1 MEELSPKVQK
11 AVQVALHQA
20 RQWRCPIHWD
30 GKEWQKELDAIAK
43 AAAFEACFYFDEQRG
58 ITLETFVFW
67 QVLTALRDFHRRE
80 WAYFAFHCGHL
91 TKASDEGEVGEGDE
105 SAEVCEEVATEGL
118 EQEWRRCLIFL
129 GVRTIE
135 RTGATGDEEAVLG
148 RVDGGG
154 NRPRTGHQPTSRQQN
169 KAKSHPETEGVVGGV
184 VVRGVS
190 SLADLPLSGQVVK
203 RAGWCIL

>member
-30 GKEWQKELDAIAK
+30 GKEWQKELDAIAQ

-58 ITLETFVFW
+58 ITLEIFVFW

-91 TKASDEGEVGEGDE
+91 TKVSDEGEAGEGDE

-118 EQEWRRCLIFL
+118 EREWRRYLIFWALERLSERERQVLERLYWDGYTEAEVAKEL
-129 GVRTIE
+129 GISQQ
-135 RTGATGDEEAVLG
+135 AVSKIK
-148 RVDGGG
+148 R
-154 NRPRTGHQPTSRQQN
+154 
-169 KAKSHPETEGVVGGV
+169 KAIQKLRELLEG
-184 VVRGVS
+184 
-190 SLADLPLSGQVVK
+190 LL
-203 RAGWCIL
+203 

>member
-30 GKEWQKELDAIAK
+30 GNEWQKELDAIAQ

-58 ITLETFVFW
+58 MTLETFVFW

-91 TKASDEGEVGEGDE
+91 TRASDEGEAGEGDE

-118 EQEWRRCLIFL
+118 EREWRRYLIFWAL
-129 GVRTIE
+129 E
-135 RTGATGDEEAVLG
+135 RLSERE
-148 RVDGGG
+148 RHK
-154 NRPRTGHQPTSRQQN
+154 NRPTAHLFIPPYHSGGLGGLSDG
-169 KAKSHPETEGVVGGV
+169 SEGLVGGEPPPPI
-184 VVRGVS
+184 G
-190 SLADLPLSGQVVK
+190 SGRIVT
-203 RAGWCIL
+203 CFS

>member
-30 GKEWQKELDAIAK
+30 GKEWQKELDAIAQ

-58 ITLETFVFW
+58 MTLETFVFW

-91 TKASDEGEVGEGDE
+91 TKASDEGEVGEGNE

-118 EQEWRRCLIFL
+118 EQEWRRYLIFWALERLSERERQVLERLYWDGYTEAEVAKEL
-129 GVRTIE
+129 GISQQ
-135 RTGATGDEEAVLG
+135 AVSKIK
-148 RVDGGG
+148 R
-154 NRPRTGHQPTSRQQN
+154 
-169 KAKSHPETEGVVGGV
+169 KAIQKLRELLEG
-184 VVRGVS
+184 
-190 SLADLPLSGQVVK
+190 LL
-203 RAGWCIL
+203 

>member
-30 GKEWQKELDAIAK
+30 GKEWQKELDAIAQ

-58 ITLETFVFW
+58 ITLEIFVFW

-91 TKASDEGEVGEGDE
+91 TKASDEGEVGEGNE

-118 EQEWRRCLIFL
+118 EQEWRRYLIFWALERLSERERQVLERLYWDGYTEAEVAKEL
-129 GVRTIE
+129 GISQQ
-135 RTGATGDEEAVLG
+135 AVSKIK
-148 RVDGGG
+148 R
-154 NRPRTGHQPTSRQQN
+154 
-169 KAKSHPETEGVVGGV
+169 KAIQKLRELLEG
-184 VVRGVS
+184 
-190 SLADLPLSGQVVK
+190 LL
-203 RAGWCIL
+203 

>member
-20 RQWRCPIHWD
+20 RQWRCPLHWD
-30 GKEWQKELDAIAK
+30 GNEWQKELDAIAQ

-58 ITLETFVFW
+58 MTLETFVFW

-91 TKASDEGEVGEGDE
+91 TKASDEGEVGEGNE

-118 EQEWRRCLIFL
+118 EQEWRRYLIFWALERLSERERQVLERLYWDGYTEAEVAKEL
-129 GVRTIE
+129 GISQQ
-135 RTGATGDEEAVLG
+135 AVSKIK
-148 RVDGGG
+148 R
-154 NRPRTGHQPTSRQQN
+154 
-169 KAKSHPETEGVVGGV
+169 KAIQKLRELLEG
-184 VVRGVS
+184 
-190 SLADLPLSGQVVK
+190 LL
-203 RAGWCIL
+203 

>member
-118 EQEWRRCLIFL
+118 EQEWRRCLIFWALERLSERERQVINRLYWDGRTEAEIAHEL
-129 GVRTIE
+129 GISQQ
-135 RTGATGDEEAVLG
+135 AVSKIK
-148 RVDGGG
+148 R
-154 NRPRTGHQPTSRQQN
+154 
-169 KAKSHPETEGVVGGV
+169 KAIQKLRELLEG
-184 VVRGVS
+184 
-190 SLADLPLSGQVVK
+190 LL
-203 RAGWCIL
+203 

>member
-91 TKASDEGEVGEGDE
+91 TKVSDEGEAGEGDE

-118 EQEWRRCLIFL
+118 EQEWRRYLIFWALERLSERERQVMKRLYWDGRTEAEIAHEL
-129 GVRTIE
+129 GISQQ
-135 RTGATGDEEAVLG
+135 AVSKIK
-148 RVDGGG
+148 R
-154 NRPRTGHQPTSRQQN
+154 
-169 KAKSHPETEGVVGGV
+169 KAIQKLRELLEG
-184 VVRGVS
+184 
-190 SLADLPLSGQVVK
+190 LL
-203 RAGWCIL
+203 

>member
-30 GKEWQKELDAIAK
+30 GKEWQKELDAIAQ

-58 ITLETFVFW
+58 ITLEIFVFW

-91 TKASDEGEVGEGDE
+91 TKVSDEGEAGEGDE

-118 EQEWRRCLIFL
+118 EREWRRYLIFWALERLSERERQVMKRLYWDGRTEVEIAHEL
-129 GVRTIE
+129 GISQQ
-135 RTGATGDEEAVLG
+135 AVSKIK
-148 RVDGGG
+148 R
-154 NRPRTGHQPTSRQQN
+154 
-169 KAKSHPETEGVVGGV
+169 KAIQKLRELLEG
-184 VVRGVS
+184 
-190 SLADLPLSGQVVK
+190 LL
-203 RAGWCIL
+203 

>member
-30 GKEWQKELDAIAK
+30 GKEWQKELDAIAQ

-58 ITLETFVFW
+58 ITLEIFVFW

-91 TKASDEGEVGEGDE
+91 TKASDEGEVGEGNE

-118 EQEWRRCLIFL
+118 EREWRRYLIFWALERLSERERQVLERLYWDGYTEAEVAKEL
-129 GVRTIE
+129 GISQQ
-135 RTGATGDEEAVLG
+135 AVSKIK
-148 RVDGGG
+148 R
-154 NRPRTGHQPTSRQQN
+154 
-169 KAKSHPETEGVVGGV
+169 KAIQKLRELLEG
-184 VVRGVS
+184 
-190 SLADLPLSGQVVK
+190 LL
-203 RAGWCIL
+203 

>member
-30 GKEWQKELDAIAK
+30 GKEWQKELDAIAQ

-58 ITLETFVFW
+58 ITLEIFVFW

-91 TKASDEGEVGEGDE
+91 TKASDEGEVGEGNE

-118 EQEWRRCLIFL
+118 EREWRRCLICWAL
-129 GVRTIE
+129 ERLSERERQVMKRLYWDE
-135 RTGATGDEEAVLG
+135 RTEAEIAHELG
-148 RVDGGG
+148 I
-154 NRPRTGHQPTSRQQN
+154 SQQAVSKIKR
-169 KAKSHPETEGVVGGV
+169 KAIQKLRELLEG
-184 VVRGVS
+184 
-190 SLADLPLSGQVVK
+190 LL
-203 RAGWCIL
+203 

>member
-30 GKEWQKELDAIAK
+30 GKEWQKELDAIAQ

-58 ITLETFVFW
+58 MTLETFVFW

-91 TKASDEGEVGEGDE
+91 TKVSDEGEAGEGDE

-118 EQEWRRCLIFL
+118 EREWRRYLIFWALERLSERERQVINRLYWDGRTEAEIAHEL
-129 GVRTIE
+129 GISQQ
-135 RTGATGDEEAVLG
+135 AVSKIK
-148 RVDGGG
+148 R
-154 NRPRTGHQPTSRQQN
+154 
-169 KAKSHPETEGVVGGV
+169 KAIQKLRELLEG
-184 VVRGVS
+184 
-190 SLADLPLSGQVVK
+190 LL
-203 RAGWCIL
+203 

>member
-30 GKEWQKELDAIAK
+30 GKEWQKELDAIAQ

-58 ITLETFVFW
+58 MTLETFVFW

-91 TKASDEGEVGEGDE
+91 TKVSDEGEAGEGDE

-118 EQEWRRCLIFL
+118 EQEWRRCLIFWALERLSERERQVINRLYWDEWTEAEIAHEL
-129 GVRTIE
+129 GISQQ
-135 RTGATGDEEAVLG
+135 AVSKIK
-148 RVDGGG
+148 R
-154 NRPRTGHQPTSRQQN
+154 
-169 KAKSHPETEGVVGGV
+169 KAIQKLRELLEG
-184 VVRGVS
+184 
-190 SLADLPLSGQVVK
+190 LS
-203 RAGWCIL
+203 

>member
-30 GKEWQKELDAIAK
+30 GNEWQKELDAIAQ

-58 ITLETFVFW
+58 ITLEIFVFW

-118 EQEWRRCLIFL
+118 EQEWRRYLIFWSLERLSERERQVMKRLYWDEWTEAEIAHEL
-129 GVRTIE
+129 GISQQ
-135 RTGATGDEEAVLG
+135 AVSKIK
-148 RVDGGG
+148 R
-154 NRPRTGHQPTSRQQN
+154 
-169 KAKSHPETEGVVGGV
+169 KAIQKLRKLLEG
-184 VVRGVS
+184 
-190 SLADLPLSGQVVK
+190 LS
-203 RAGWCIL
+203 

>member
-30 GKEWQKELDAIAK
+30 GKEWQKELDAIAQ

-58 ITLETFVFW
+58 ITLEIFVFW

-91 TKASDEGEVGEGDE
+91 TKASDEGEVGEGNE

-118 EQEWRRCLIFL
+118 EREWRRYLIFWAL
-129 GVRTIE
+129 ERLSERERQVMKRLYWDE
-135 RTGATGDEEAVLG
+135 RTEAEIAHELG
-148 RVDGGG
+148 I
-154 NRPRTGHQPTSRQQN
+154 SQQAVSKIKR
-169 KAKSHPETEGVVGGV
+169 KAIQKLRKLLEG
-184 VVRGVS
+184 
-190 SLADLPLSGQVVK
+190 LL
-203 RAGWCIL
+203 

>member
-20 RQWRCPIHWD
+20 RQWRCPPHWD
-30 GKEWQKELDAIAK
+30 GKEWQKELDDIAQ
-43 AAAFEACFYFDEQRG
+43 AATFEACFYFDEQRG

-91 TKASDEGEVGEGDE
+91 TRASDEGEAGEGDE

-118 EQEWRRCLIFL
+118 EREWRRYLIFWALERLSERERQVMKRLYRDEWTEAEIAHEL
-129 GVRTIE
+129 GISQQ
-135 RTGATGDEEAVLG
+135 AVSKIK
-148 RVDGGG
+148 R
-154 NRPRTGHQPTSRQQN
+154 
-169 KAKSHPETEGVVGGV
+169 KAIQKLRELLEG
-184 VVRGVS
+184 
-190 SLADLPLSGQVVK
+190 LL
-203 RAGWCIL
+203 